1 MITIACLKGNILSES
16 VFIGKEEILRNNDE
30 LNIQLIKI
38 IKERNQSE
46 RWKVRHLRSSI
57 F

>member
-46 RWKVRHLRSSI
+46 R
-57 F
+57 